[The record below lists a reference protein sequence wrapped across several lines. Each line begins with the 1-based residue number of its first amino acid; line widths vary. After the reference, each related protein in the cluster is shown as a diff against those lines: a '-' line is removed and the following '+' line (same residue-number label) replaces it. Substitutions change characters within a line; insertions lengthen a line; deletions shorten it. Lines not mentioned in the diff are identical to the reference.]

1 MHLRSDYL
9 IKYFQMLNFTGRGVL
24 FEDNLSILT
33 SSQFDCLKIK
43 RFYREGEKKT
53 KMGEIKA
60 QVTQISRTLLA
71 PAAVRSSWQQQPPPV
86 EAPKGTFPSPRSAQ
100 IDPPFFHFCRIPGL
114 TESNSLGFLLPISA
128 IGATCFRFLFLRL
141 CG

>member
-43 RFYREGEKKT
+43 RFYRGGKKT
-53 KMGEIKA
+53 KMGENQSA
-60 QVTQISRTLLA
+60 SNANQPHSA
-71 PAAVRSSWQQQPPPV
+71 CPGSSP
-86 EAPKGTFPSPRSAQ
+86 
-100 IDPPFFHFCRIPGL
+100 
-114 TESNSLGFLLPISA
+114 
-128 IGATCFRFLFLRL
+128 
-141 CG
+141 